1 MAPRE
6 RQKGD
11 KQGQQDDRERMKR
24 GPQDPG
30 GPQRNRRE
38 PEEGSYD
45 DEGEQDD
52 ER

>member
-1 MAPRE
+1 VAPRE
-6 RQKGD
+6 RQKSD

-30 GPQRNRRE
+30 AQRNRRE